1 MAEPSPWMS
10 LALTEAERA
19 GNVSP
24 NPAVGCV
31 IVADGTVVGRGY
43 TQPPGGAH
51 AEVVALRD
59 AGERARGATVYVTLE
74 PCSHWGRTPPCADAL
89 VEAEVAVVHC
99 ALPDPDPRVRGRGID
114 RLRRAGMRV
123 TLGDGGE
130 AATEHLAAF
139 MTHRL
144 AGRPLVTAKFAA
156 SLDGR
161 IATRTGDSQWISSAE
176 TRAWTLQQRAGFDA
190 ILVGAGTVLADDP
203 QLTARTLDGVLRARQ
218 PLRIVLDSRGRTPLT
233 ARVLG
238 PGGAT
243 LIATTERSPAAWR
256 DAVTAHGGEVLCL
269 DAVDGRVD
277 VAALLA
283 ELGRRDLLTLLVEG
297 GAAVH
302 GAFFDNGLVD
312 RVQAILAPLVIGGS
326 DAPGA
331 VGGAGPERLSQIARM
346 TGVRVEHR
354 GGDILVSGTIRPPPR
369 FDHVPQTVDRALA

>member
-1 MAEPSPWMS
+1 MS

-51 AEVVALRD
+51 AEVVALRE

-89 VEAEVAVVHC
+89 VEAAVAAVHC
-99 ALPDPDPRVRGRGID
+99 ALPDPDPRVRGRGIA
-114 RLRRAGMRV
+114 RLRRAGIAV
-123 TLGDGGE
+123 TLGDGSE
-130 AATEHLAAF
+130 AAAEHLAAF
-139 MTHRL
+139 MTHRI

-161 IATRTGDSQWISSAE
+161 IATRTGDSQWISAPE
-176 TRAWTLQQRAGFDA
+176 TRAWTLRQRAGFDA

-203 QLTARTLDGVLRARQ
+203 QLTARRPDGTLHARQ
-218 PLRIVLDSRGRTPLT
+218 PLRIVLDSRGRTPPA
-233 ARVLG
+233 ARIFG
-238 PGGAT
+238 PGGRT
-243 LIATTERSPAAWR
+243 LIATTDRSPPDWREAVAAQ
-256 DAVTAHGGEVLCL
+256 GGEVLCL
-269 DAVDGRVD
+269 PAVDGRVD

-283 ELGRRDLLTLLVEG
+283 ELGRRDILTLLVEG

-302 GAFFDNGLVD
+302 GTFFDNGLVD
-312 RVQAILAPLVIGGS
+312 RVQAILAPLVIGGR

-331 VGGAGPERLSQIARM
+331 VGGTGPERLSQAWPM
-346 TGVRVEHR
+346 TQVRVER
-354 GGDILVSGTIRPPPR
+354 TGGDIIVSGTVRPPPR
-369 FDHVPQTVDRALA
+369 FDHAPHALDQAHI